1 MKRCERKRRP
11 YRGCKKTDQRSGR
24 LLWHRMLAVL
34 VAAVTILTGIEL
46 SGLEAVFAKETS
58 GYQIDVSY
66 SEGKAQAVLKGNTD
80 SVGAGITLGE
90 LKDEEGNT
98 FDPSEFET
106 TVTENGTYTY
116 ILTYKETASQNG
128 KQMDK
133 EEKVTVT
140 VDQIETKTSETSS
153 VSAANEAAASQQPAA
168 SEETPA
174 ALPLNVLEES
184 LEGIQAARATTTA
197 AINVGQYADEL
208 LISNLNTSG
217 TYTFEGGSF
226 DTVEIP
232 SFEQTIT
239 GTGTTVQRSFS
250 RAGIII
256 AGGDESAPVFIT
268 GLYPIEKSDGTG
280 YDWYYTTE
288 DNTEQGNPYGN
299 IEAGYLLDTD
309 TTSVRFYYALDTSDT
324 YRIGFLPS
332 SIDFSLLVNGTS
344 YEGAGDLVDP
354 IQVKPGEKI
363 VATIELPSEYQT
375 ALMALY
381 EFDAGWSDSFTRVI
395 ASYGLVRP
403 EDDDAI
409 AKDKSNGTWIA
420 NAEQIASTT
429 STLRYQVIFEMPA
442 QDIDIRMHNFGWD
455 TNLETRYYGLWIN
468 EGMPVQNTEMGIT
481 RLFTRFVEGPG
492 DSVNTNSDSALLAG
506 TGVATKH
513 WATNPTYTPYTQ
525 PGSEWGNSGFG
536 QITGGGG
543 TYIHVDAYTW
553 PYSATSSNTP
563 TQMRQM
569 KYGNLTDRTDLS
581 DDINQGTYLNPEDTS
596 KTTVATGNF
605 YPGESVGFRLE
616 TARGARN
623 YNSAQGHPLAWR
635 YMPGY
640 LTVDIYAGK
649 GQSFT
654 EGKNFERYYVDLSS
668 LNQRGITRTS
678 LGGNGEILIQCLQKD
693 INNWTSDWR
702 GSFNRYNLTGNVGVP
717 VSAYNITVNGVTR
730 PFKIIYNHYSSVQ
743 ENYRVSSMT
752 GVEDGTLAT
761 SGIGNASN
769 VNGSYIY
776 LKKDQNSARQGYYPL
791 TEEYFFIRAEQ
802 PNGGFKIGLKP
813 SEGYSVPTITTKKA
827 DGTVITSGSNGYSLS
842 APTLENGRYVYT
854 LSLSGSATAEL
865 RTMDI
870 VAAPVSFGVEY
881 WYNNKRYDSANLTLA
896 YDQTENALIGLNV
909 PANISAGNFFSGFK
923 LTVEG
928 GSKTIT
934 IDPTSGGNWQ
944 PGDIINV
951 RSIYQ
956 QMSEQGALSNSTNY
970 TIKLTAQT
978 STTGGVWLNA
988 GYTVYKQSGW
998 FSGTEYNNTNF
1009 ADRESGSV
1017 SGLAGGSVLFTGYKD
1032 QFPDGTNKYLLD
1044 EGKSTFSG
1052 SMPTSTDQNGT
1063 EIGKFYYLNA
1073 ATVQIYVPTDLTD
1086 INAETTNINKW
1097 NTDNANVYYTG
1108 VQGKSNVVDLS
1119 SIMLPAEANGKELQG
1134 WRIVKGSTTTGTSE
1148 QIQVYNYEISA
1159 GASSTLDLNTLGTT
1173 VGDAAN
1179 AGRAAWEA
1187 IFGKGASPDRTNG
1200 SGTITLIP
1208 YYVDGTKPIR
1218 SPDGGTSQT
1227 VKFYRD
1233 NSFSVTFVME
1243 GEVTASNALAQYAV
1257 YRSQAEE
1264 SGTPL
1269 RSVAV
1274 GTVDLFSK
1282 TSTKVVSDSY
1292 YPVLKDGNVTI
1303 NQTYDAEAK
1312 QTTITL
1318 TLTNINEQGTDRTY
1332 RVYLW
1337 NQANGPLTTPNGALS
1352 NAGWRDGPPASLT
1365 SGSYQYIDT
1374 QVYRVPQVY
1383 NQSADTTVTV
1393 DEKALFYENQGIK
1406 VTGTFKLEG
1415 DDNDSSPN
1423 TNNKE
1428 SIQALLKEAAFS
1440 GDLKVALYKKNP
1452 NTASWEN
1459 QNYQLFGMVTTS
1471 DQDSDSDGFL
1481 DLSITD
1487 LKNTIDRNSVRIEPV
1502 EGSNKSFTIS
1512 FTKTGNVTHNN
1523 DDGAQYLIFAWT
1535 DTNNTNPPA
1544 NWGTTTDVD
1553 GNTDLNSIGIPGV
1566 KTTMTGILGSQIKSM
1581 ISFPQKVTMSDS
1593 ADRYIYSSNEKITLE
1608 PIADAEL
1615 PDPDP
1620 GVDVTIL
1627 DLSSSQTFDISR
1639 NNNSETIALK
1649 AFTGTRD
1656 KSGSDI
1662 SENGGKVGTMKFS
1675 TGSGSTQNTLPLYF
1689 KSENM
1694 VTGIVNGDPFTGRIT
1709 FQFSKAAGN

>member
-1 MKRCERKRRP
+1 MKSYERRRKP
-11 YRGCKKTDQRSGR
+11 YRGGKRTEQRSGH

-66 SEGKAQAVLKGNTD
+66 SEGKDQAVLKGNTD
-80 SVGAGITLGE
+80 SVSAGVTLSE

-116 ILTYKETASQNG
+116 TLTYKETASQSG
-128 KQMDK
+128 KQVDK
-133 EEKVTVT
+133 EEKVSVT
-140 VDQIETKTSETSS
+140 VDQIVTKTSETSS
-153 VSAANEAAASQQPAA
+153 VSVANEAAASQQPTA

-184 LEGIQAARATTTA
+184 LEGIRASRAASDPT
-197 AINVGQYADEL
+197 INVGQYADEL
-208 LISNLNTSG
+208 LTSKLTETG
-217 TYTFEGGSF
+217 YSFGGGSF
-226 DTVEIP
+226 ATTEIP
-232 SFEQTIT
+232 SFDQPIT
-239 GTGTTVQRSFS
+239 GTGTTIQRSFS
-250 RAGIII
+250 RAGIIVS
-256 AGGDESAPVFIT
+256 GGDESAPIFIT
-268 GLYPIEKSDGTG
+268 GLYPVEKEDGSG

-288 DNTEQGNPYGN
+288 NTTEQNNPYGN
-299 IEAGYLLDTD
+299 ISAGYLLDMATM
-309 TTSVRFYYALDTSDT
+309 SVRFYYALDTSDT

-332 SIDFSLLVNGTS
+332 SIGFSLLVNGTS
-344 YEGAGDLVDP
+344 YESAGALTDP

-381 EFDAGWSDSFTRVI
+381 ESGAAWSSSFTRVI

-455 TNLETRYYGLWIN
+455 TNLVTRYYGLWIN

-492 DSVNTNSDSALLAG
+492 DSVNTNSVSDLLAG
-506 TGVATKH
+506 QGVATKH
-513 WATNPTYTPYTQ
+513 WATNPTYTSYTQ
-525 PGSEWGNSGFG
+525 PSNWSYNTGFG

-553 PYSATSSNTP
+553 PYSAASNRLP
-563 TQMRQM
+563 TQARQM

-581 DDINQGTYLNPEDTS
+581 DDINQGTYLNQEDTT

-605 YPGESVGFRLE
+605 YPGKSVGFRLE

-623 YNSAQGHPLAWR
+623 QNSSQGHPVAWR

-654 EGKNFERYYVDLSS
+654 ESKNFERYYVDLSS
-668 LNQRGITRTS
+668 LNQSGITRTS

-693 INNWTSDWR
+693 INNWTSDWG

-717 VSAYNITVNGVTR
+717 VSAYNITVNGATR
-730 PFKIIYNHYSSVQ
+730 PFKIVYNHYSSAQ
-743 ENYRVSSMT
+743 ENYRVTSMT
-752 GVEDGTLAT
+752 GVEKGTVAT
-761 SGIGNASN
+761 PGIGSASN
-769 VNGSYIY
+769 VSGSYIY
-776 LKKDQNSARQGYYPL
+776 LKKDQDGSRQGYYPL

-802 PNGGFKIGLKP
+802 PDGGFKIGLKP

-842 APTLENGRYVYT
+842 SPILENGRYVYT
-854 LSLSGSATAEL
+854 LNLSGNATAEL

-870 VAAPVSFGVEY
+870 AAVPISFDVEY
-881 WYNNKRYDSANLTLA
+881 WYDNKKYDNTNLTLA
-896 YDQTENALIGLNV
+896 YGQTENALVGLTI
-909 PANISAGNFFSGFK
+909 PSNIPQGQFFSGFA

-928 GSKTIT
+928 GSKEIT
-934 IDPTSGGNWQ
+934 INPASGGNWM

-956 QMSEQGALSNSTNY
+956 QLAEQGALSTSADY

-978 STTGGVWLNA
+978 ATTGGIWLNG
-988 GYTVYKQSGW
+988 GYTIYKQSGW
-998 FSGTEYNNTNF
+998 FSGTEYIDTNF
-1009 ADRESGSV
+1009 EDQEKGSV
-1017 SGLAGGSVLFTGYKD
+1017 GGLAGGGVLFTGYKD
-1032 QFPDGTNKYLLD
+1032 QFTDGTNKYLLD

-1052 SMPTSTDQNGT
+1052 TMPTSTDQNGT

-1097 NTDNANVYYTG
+1097 NTDNANVYYTS

-1134 WRIVKGSTTTGTSE
+1134 WRIIKGSTTTGTSE
-1148 QIQVYNYEISA
+1148 QIQVYNYEIEA

-1173 VGDAAN
+1173 AGDAAN

-1423 TNNKE
+1423 ANNKE
-1428 SIQALLKEAAFS
+1428 SIQALLKESAFS

-1694 VTGIVNGDPFTGRIT
+1694 VTGIVNGDPFTGSIT